1 MQIKFLDM
9 KTTMPEMKITPYG
22 DNNRSDAIDE
32 HINEFSDLELE
43 TIQKETKKKR
53 LEENEQIFH
62 EFWNIFRW
70 LNTHVICIHERHGAD
85 KCIVINFVSILDEN
99 YGGSAGK
106 ESICNAGDVGLNPG
120 SESKIFF

>member
-32 HINEFSDLELE
+32 HISGFSDLELE

-62 EFWNIFRW
+62 EF
-70 LNTHVICIHERHGAD
+70 
-85 KCIVINFVSILDEN
+85 
-99 YGGSAGK
+99 
-106 ESICNAGDVGLNPG
+106 
-120 SESKIFF
+120 

>member
-1 MQIKFLDM
+1 M

-32 HINEFSDLELE
+32 HISEFSDLELE

-62 EFWNIFRW
+62 EF
-70 LNTHVICIHERHGAD
+70 
-85 KCIVINFVSILDEN
+85 
-99 YGGSAGK
+99 
-106 ESICNAGDVGLNPG
+106 
-120 SESKIFF
+120 